1 MKSVAFQSRLISVFL
16 KSLILLL
23 IFGFSISSYSQE
35 MDEARQKEGRK
46 LFRSLCASCHKLDK
60 KQVGPALGAVEE
72 RREND
77 WLKAW
82 IKNNAEF
89 QKVNA
94 EAYEAAQYSAT
105 AMNAFPQLTDKNID
119 DILYYTTVGE
129 IKKAPAA
136 GEVLVG
142 GQVLEKS
149 GAPDWLIYILA
160 AAIVVAF
167 LMIASLLKQV
177 SVKRE

>member
-1 MKSVAFQSRLISVFL
+1 MKSVAFQSRLMSVFL
-16 KSLILLL
+16 KSLTLLL

-60 KQVGPALGAVEE
+60 KLVGPALGAVEE

-94 EAYEAAQYSAT
+94 EAYEAA
-105 AMNAFPQLTDKNID
+105 PQADGAYGEDARDK
-119 DILYYTTVGE
+119 
-129 IKKAPAA
+129 
-136 GEVLVG
+136 
-142 GQVLEKS
+142 LEFIGYRLCRRPLS
-149 GAPDWLIYILA
+149 T
-160 AAIVVAF
+160 
-167 LMIASLLKQV
+167 
-177 SVKRE
+177 